1 MNWRQTLILTVIILF
16 GAYSL
21 VPVYQFGF
29 AGVFREA
36 FANSAT
42 TQVSLDLII
51 ALSLICTWMWADASH
66 NGWSP
71 IPFIVVTVVAGSFGP
86 LLYLLRRLGS
96 PVRITLG
103 RSRALP
109 ERRA

>member
-1 MNWRQTLILTVIILF
+1 MNWRQSLTLTVIILF

-21 VPVYQFGF
+21 VPVYQFGY
-29 AGVFREA
+29 AGVFRET

-51 ALSLICTWMWADASH
+51 ALSLICAWMWTDAKQ

-71 IPFIVVTVVAGSFGP
+71 IPFIVITIVAGSFGP
-86 LLYLLRRLGS
+86 LLYLLRRFGRTPSTILG
-96 PVRITLG
+96 G
-103 RSRALP
+103 SRAV
-109 ERRA
+109 

>member
-1 MNWRQTLILTVIILF
+1 MNWRQTLILTVIVLF

-21 VPVYQFGF
+21 VPVYQFGYG
-29 AGVFREA
+29 GVFRES

-51 ALSLICTWMWADASH
+51 ALSLICTWMWADARQ

-71 IPFIVVTVVAGSFGP
+71 IPFIIITVVAGSFGP
-86 LLYLLRRLGS
+86 LLYLLRRLGRS
-96 PVRITLG
+96 CPVTVG
-103 RSRALP
+103 GSRA
-109 ERRA
+109 A